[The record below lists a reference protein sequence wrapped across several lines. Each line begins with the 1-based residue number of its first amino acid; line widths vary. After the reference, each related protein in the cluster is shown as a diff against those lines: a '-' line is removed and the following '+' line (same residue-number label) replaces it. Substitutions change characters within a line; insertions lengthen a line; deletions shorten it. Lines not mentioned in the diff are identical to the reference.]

1 MVKVVLVWGHTLFNS
16 LARSL
21 SERWQ
26 VAREM
31 KSIVCKLLVA
41 RSVEVGSVLVFGEE
55 GFLESM
61 PGSWETFLLYASI
74 VADNLLA
81 LYTY

>member
-1 MVKVVLVWGHTLFNS
+1 MVKVVLVWGYTSFNS
-16 LARSL
+16 LLAKSL

-26 VAREM
+26 SAREM
-31 KSIVCKLLVA
+31 KSVVCKVPVA

-55 GFLESM
+55 GFLESV
-61 PGSWETFLLYASI
+61 PGSWETFRLYASI

-81 LYTY
+81 LYT